1 MNRRNFSSVAI
12 VLLALCCLESG
23 CSSEPGRATSY
34 KPGRWNMTQIESKIK
49 SSAKLKELQLTKKE
63 NGEYE
68 GTGTGED
75 GLAYKI
81 KATYTYSESKDR
93 AEYEFHFDAEGPTG
107 INRSG
112 TEKSAGWNGSSET
125 IIGPKPK

>member
-1 MNRRNFSSVAI
+1 MSRKNFSKNTI

-23 CSSEPGRATSY
+23 CSSDTGRATSN

-81 KATYTYSESKDR
+81 KATYTYSESGDK
-93 AEYEFHFDAEGPTG
+93 AEYDFHFDVEGPNG
-107 INRSG
+107 IIKRG
-112 TEKSAGWNGSSET
+112 TEKGDGRNGSTET
-125 IIGPKPK
+125 IEGPKPK